1 MDIHNLFNHSLVPGH
16 SNCFQLLNINSA
28 ILPNSC
34 QDRLLKVGEF
44 KIQFYFCLCLR
55 IINFDCCV
63 IINLSKINLHKIGQI
78 KKMFTHL
85 NVLTIWK
92 VTQCLIK
99 SSFVVLFKKSEQHE
113 RNKQEYILSTE
124 ANINQ
129 D

>member
-1 MDIHNLFNHSLVPGH
+1 M
-16 SNCFQLLNINSA
+16 
-28 ILPNSC
+28 
-34 QDRLLKVGEF
+34 
-44 KIQFYFCLCLR
+44 
-55 IINFDCCV
+55 
-63 IINLSKINLHKIGQI
+63 NLHKIGQI

-113 RNKQEYILSTE
+113 RNKQEYFLSTE

-129 D
+129 DWEEDSSLLYFEPFRKQNVNGTFLLSLTC